1 MPEKRRNSM
10 KHVFWILPVLLL
22 ALGACT
28 TTENSIY
35 QSVAPEAR
43 GERAISSA
51 IELIAEV
58 DLESAWLGVF
68 YSREVF
74 QSGEAQNILFTVR
87 AKSMAPAKPQ
97 GRITD
102 YSLRE
107 TSSLSVEQAER
118 FLEAIQE
125 YLGKSPAS
133 LKPAEMISFELYSGT
148 LDMSAGSEAY
158 RPFEDLTFMAI
169 CSVTNLGRKFTT
181 VFPYTVTSL
190 YGGQSTGYLSYNLTN
205 AQVEKLRDAI
215 VAALAK
221 STPIVPTL
229 SAATPGG

>member
-1 MPEKRRNSM
+1 M
-10 KHVFWILPVLLL
+10 KHVPWLLPVLLL
-22 ALGACT
+22 ALDGCT

-58 DLESAWLGVF
+58 DLDTAWLGVF

-74 QSGEAQNILFTVR
+74 HTGEAQNVLFTVR
-87 AKSMAPAKPQ
+87 SKSMSLAKPQ

-125 YLGKSPAS
+125 YLGKNPAS
-133 LKPAEMISFELYSGT
+133 LKPSEMISFELYSGT

-169 CSVTNLGRKFTT
+169 CSVTNVGKKFATA
-181 VFPYTVTSL
+181 FPYTVTSL

-221 STPIVPTL
+221 STPIVPVL
-229 SAATPGG
+229 PAAKPGS